1 MLDSTITL
9 NGFPHCYR
17 LHPVVMRVIF
27 LTGKERDL
35 TMTEERDFKG
45 VWIPREIWLDD
56 RLNALDKVILTEI
69 DSLDSSEKGC
79 WASNK
84 YIAEFCQCSE
94 SKVSQTITKL
104 TKLGYLR
111 VVSFD
116 GRQREIKSNIAM
128 GIKNYEADSQKIKDS
143 LLKFN
148 RQNNKN
154 YEADSQKIKES
165 NIDSN
170 IDNNKEINIIN
181 PSTTCKDYNNNNNS
195 ARAEHPSQKATKEK
209 KPTPE
214 RLIIPPTLKMVE
226 TYCKERNNGIDP
238 EAFIDYYAARG
249 WYLNKKQRMV
259 DWHAAVGTW
268 ERNAKERQA
277 SKQNNTAS
285 FKGEQLVTIN
295 GAQYI
300 QRGMKYYLPNGS
312 GVAVDPY
319 APDDLPY

>member
-1 MLDSTITL
+1 MS
-9 NGFPHCYR
+9 
-17 LHPVVMRVIF
+17 
-27 LTGKERDL
+27 
-35 TMTEERDFKG
+35 EERDFKG

-84 YIAEFCQCSE
+84 YISEFCQCSE

-128 GIKNYEADSQKIKDS
+128 GLKNCEADSQKQKDSLLNFNRQNNKKCEADSQKI
-143 LLKFN
+143 
-148 RQNNKN
+148 R
-154 YEADSQKIKES
+154 ES
-165 NIDSN
+165 NIDSK
-170 IDNNKEINIIN
+170 IDNNKEINI
-181 PSTTCKDYNNNNNS
+181 PSTTYPEYNNNNNNS
-195 ARAEHPSQKATKEK
+195 AREEQPPKATKEK

-214 RLIIPPTLKMVE
+214 RLIIPPALEMVE
-226 TYCKERNNGIDP
+226 AYCKERNNGIDP
-238 EAFIDYYAARG
+238 EAFVDYYAARG
-249 WYLNKKQRMV
+249 WYLNKKQKMI

-277 SKQNNTAS
+277 SKPNTTAS
-285 FKGEQLVTIN
+285 YKGEQLVTIN
-295 GAQYI
+295 GTQYI
-300 QRGMKYYLPNGS
+300 QRGLKYYLPNGS

>member
-1 MLDSTITL
+1 ME
-9 NGFPHCYR
+9 NN
-17 LHPVVMRVIF
+17 
-27 LTGKERDL
+27 
-35 TMTEERDFKG
+35 ERDFKG

-128 GIKNYEADSQKIKDS
+128 GLKNCETDSQNQKGSLLNFNRQNNKKCEADSQKI
-143 LLKFN
+143 
-148 RQNNKN
+148 R
-154 YEADSQKIKES
+154 ES
-165 NIDSN
+165 NIDSK
-170 IDNNKEINIIN
+170 IDNNKEINI
-181 PSTTCKDYNNNNNS
+181 PSTTYPEYNNNNNNS
-195 ARAEHPSQKATKEK
+195 VREEQPQKATKEK

-226 TYCKERNNGIDP
+226 AYCKERNNGIDP

-249 WYLNKKQRMV
+249 WYLNKKQKMV

-268 ERNAKERQA
+268 ERNAKERQT
-277 SKQNNTAS
+277 SRQNTTAS
-285 FKGEQLVTIN
+285 YKGEQLVTIN

>member
-1 MLDSTITL
+1 MS
-9 NGFPHCYR
+9 
-17 LHPVVMRVIF
+17 
-27 LTGKERDL
+27 
-35 TMTEERDFKG
+35 EERDFKG

-111 VVSFD
+111 AVSFD

-128 GIKNYEADSQKIKDS
+128 GLKNYEADSQKQKDS

-154 YEADSQKIKES
+154 HEADSQKIRES

-181 PSTTCKDYNNNNNS
+181 PFTPCKDYNNNNS
-195 ARAEHPSQKATKEK
+195 AREEQPQKATKEK

-214 RLIIPPTLKMVE
+214 RLIIPPTLEMVE
-226 TYCKERNNGIDP
+226 AYCKERNNGIDP
-238 EAFIDYYAARG
+238 EAFINYYAARG
-249 WYLNKKQRMV
+249 WYLNKKQKMV

-277 SKQNNTAS
+277 SRQNTTTS
-285 FKGEQLVTIN
+285 YKGEQLVTIN
-295 GAQYI
+295 GSQYI

>member
-128 GIKNYEADSQKIKDS
+128 AIKN
-143 LLKFN
+143 
-148 RQNNKN
+148 
-154 YEADSQKIKES
+154 
-165 NIDSN
+165 
-170 IDNNKEINIIN
+170 
-181 PSTTCKDYNNNNNS
+181 
-195 ARAEHPSQKATKEK
+195 
-209 KPTPE
+209 
-214 RLIIPPTLKMVE
+214 
-226 TYCKERNNGIDP
+226 
-238 EAFIDYYAARG
+238 
-249 WYLNKKQRMV
+249 
-259 DWHAAVGTW
+259 
-268 ERNAKERQA
+268 
-277 SKQNNTAS
+277 
-285 FKGEQLVTIN
+285 
-295 GAQYI
+295 
-300 QRGMKYYLPNGS
+300 
-312 GVAVDPY
+312 
-319 APDDLPY
+319 